1 MEAVGIIG
9 GSGLYGMSGFSGAQT
24 VEVSTPWGSPSGP
37 LTTGEMGGI
46 RLIFLPRHGPGHTLL
61 PSEINYRANIYALK
75 SLGAGRV
82 ISVSAVGSMKEGIKP
97 GDMVIPSQFIDHTKN
112 RANSFFGGGAVAHVS
127 MADPVCPEL
136 GAALAAAAKSAGAE
150 AHEGGTYICIEGPQ
164 FSSRAESNVFR
175 TWGADVIGMTNM
187 PEAKLAR
194 EAEMCY
200 ATLAM
205 ATDYDCWHPG
215 HDAVTVE
222 DIIETLTANV
232 ETAKTVI
239 KKTVESLAPGGGCK
253 CRLALENA
261 IITQGDKISDET
273 RKKLATIAGRVLK

>member
-1 MEAVGIIG
+1 MNAVGIIG
-9 GSGLYGMSGFSGAQT
+9 GSGLYGMSGFDTAQS
-24 VEVSTPWGSPSGP
+24 VEVSTPWGDPSGP
-37 LTTGEMGGI
+37 LTTGEMGGVP
-46 RLIFLPRHGPGHTLL
+46 LIFLPRHGPGHTLL

-82 ISVSAVGSMKEGIKP
+82 ISVSAVGSMKESIKP
-97 GDMVIPSQFIDHTKN
+97 GDIVIPSQFIDHTKN

-127 MADPVCPEL
+127 MADPVCHEL
-136 GAALAAAAKSAGAE
+136 GAALVTAAKNAGA
-150 AHEGGTYICIEGPQ
+150 ATHDGGTYICIEGPQ
-164 FSSRAESNVFR
+164 FSSRAESHVYR

-239 KKTVESLAPGGGCK
+239 KKTIESLGSGGGCA

-261 IITQGDKISDET
+261 IITQPDMISDET
-273 RKKLATIAGRVLK
+273 KKKLGVVAERALK